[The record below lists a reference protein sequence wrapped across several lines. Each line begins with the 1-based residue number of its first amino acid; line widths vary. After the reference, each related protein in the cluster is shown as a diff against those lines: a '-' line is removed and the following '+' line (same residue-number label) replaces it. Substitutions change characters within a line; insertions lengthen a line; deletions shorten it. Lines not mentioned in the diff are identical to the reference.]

1 MLEVRRTMQHVRFK
15 RCGQTFSPLRLSL
28 SANELLIR
36 FIPDYFEAKLWQL
49 KPKLQLC
56 ALPKVKSLDIDP
68 LRQQA
73 EGTSHFAVSSD
84 YTPNRYLVRSRQLR
98 SISIVLR

>member
-1 MLEVRRTMQHVRFK
+1 MQHVRFK

-49 KPKLQLC
+49 KRKVQLYP
-56 ALPKVKSLDIDP
+56 LPKAKSLDVDP
-68 LRQQA
+68 MRQQA
-73 EGTSHFAVSSD
+73 ADGPSHFAVSSD
-84 YTPNRYLVRSRQLR
+84 YLK
-98 SISIVLR
+98 